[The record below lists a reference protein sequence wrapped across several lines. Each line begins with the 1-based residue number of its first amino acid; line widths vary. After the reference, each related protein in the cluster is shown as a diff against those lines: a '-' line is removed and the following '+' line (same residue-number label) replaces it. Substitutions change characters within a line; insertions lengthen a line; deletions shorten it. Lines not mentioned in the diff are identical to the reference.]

1 MVSISV
7 TAMEKLERIRT
18 GIDPYPP
25 MWETV
30 PIALIAVSTGSIR
43 MTARADERHINA
55 LGTVHGGFAATVLD
69 TALGLTI
76 FISIDGDARHTTVD
90 LAVKLVRPVPL
101 HETLTVETELVHVS
115 RSVGV
120 SQGTLRDTAGRVLA
134 HGTTT
139 CHIRRRDL

>member
-1 MVSISV
+1 MKSISV
-7 TAMEKLERIRT
+7 AALEKLERIRT
-18 GIDPYPP
+18 GVDPYPP

-30 PIALIAVSTGSIR
+30 PIALIDVEAGCIR

-76 FISIDGDARHTTVD
+76 FVSIDGDARHTTVD

-101 HETLTVETELVHVS
+101 HETLTVQTELIHVS

-120 SQGTLRDTAGRVLA
+120 SQGTLRDTAGRALA

-139 CHIRRRDL
+139 CHIRRQG

>member
-1 MVSISV
+1 VVSNSV
-7 TAMEKLERIRT
+7 TAVAKLERIRT

-30 PIALIAVSTGSIR
+30 PIALSEVGEGRIR
-43 MTARADERHINA
+43 MTARADDRHINA
-55 LGTVHGGFAATVLD
+55 LGTVHGGFSATVLD

-101 HETLTVETELVHVS
+101 YEELTVETELVHVS

-120 SQGTLRDTAGRVLA
+120 SQGTLRDAEGRILA

-139 CHIRRRDL
+139 CHIRRR